1 MSQPRSDR
9 TRRPGAPGRAASS
22 VSAFGIAA
30 SGLWAL
36 GILGLAGCSGVAG
49 EAGAAASRGAAD
61 GTLQVHIE
69 ALPAVQSLEAAIA
82 DVKFA
87 ISGPDIPAGT
97 PVVDVPRSAFQAG
110 AAVAHWDDLL
120 PGPVQI
126 QAQVL
131 DSAGDLLAQ
140 ASGSATIVTAQ
151 TAQMA
156 LSVVPDTG
164 SLQISA
170 NLSAFTQPASL
181 SLSFGGV
188 PPHSWQEQSPLAIAQ
203 IDPSAVLLD
212 GTLFLVGGDFNYEF
226 ERYDFVAQTWSAELY
241 PEDST
246 TETLLGQ
253 AGVLGDRIVVVGR
266 DLETIGMPEDASPV
280 FLDPFA
286 QPAILEEP
294 APAADANLADLQSP
308 RTAVGVAS
316 DGQTLYMLGGTSK
329 RNVKGSSAYVYVT
342 LGLLETLSDSTMQ
355 WEAKDPMPTPRASLG
370 AALLGG
376 KLYAAGGFQ
385 WTGTAATD
393 PVLNQPGIT
402 AASAQMTPTS
412 AFEVYDP
419 ASDAWTELAPM
430 PTARYG
436 LSLVAASGRLYAIG
450 GTDGSSPALATVESY
465 DPTSGT
471 WRTEPS
477 LPVARSLAGAVALGD
492 QILVAGGVG
501 TDGRAL
507 RSVEV
512 YNTEALP

>member
-1 MSQPRSDR
+1 MMRPCSQRIRRRGAKDRAGRS
-9 TRRPGAPGRAASS
+9 GS
-22 VSAFGIAA
+22 
-30 SGLWAL
+30 AL
-36 GILGLAGCSGVAG
+36 GIMVFGILALAGCTGGVGASGTAASAGVAG
-49 EAGAAASRGAAD
+49 GRLD
-61 GTLQVHIE
+61 VHIE
-69 ALPAVQSLEAAIA
+69 AAPAVQALQAAIA

-87 ISGPDIPAGT
+87 ISGLHIPAGT
-97 PVVDVPRSAFQAG
+97 PVVDVPRAAFQSG

-120 PGPVQI
+120 PGPVEL
-126 QAQVL
+126 QAQVF
-131 DSAGDLLAQ
+131 DSAGDVLAQ
-140 ASGSATIVTAQ
+140 ASGSATIVAGQ
-151 TAQMA
+151 TAQLA
-156 LSVVPDTG
+156 LSVVPEAG

-170 NLSAFTQPASL
+170 DLTAFAQPASL

-226 ERYDFVAQTWSAELY
+226 ERYDSGAQTWSAELY

-266 DLETIGMPEDASPV
+266 DLEALGMPEDASPV

-294 APAADANLADLQSP
+294 APAANLNLADLQSP

-316 DGQTLYMLGGTSK
+316 DGQTLYMVGGTSK

-355 WEAKDPMPTPRASLG
+355 WEVKDPMPTPRASLG

-393 PVLNQPGIT
+393 PVLNQPGVT
-402 AASAQMTPTS
+402 AASAQMTPTG
-412 AFEVYDP
+412 AFEAYDP
-419 ASDAWTELAPM
+419 ATDAWTQLPAM

-436 LSLVAASGRLYAIG
+436 LSLVAAGGRLYAIG
-450 GTDGSSPALATVESY
+450 GTDASSSALATVESY
-465 DPTSGT
+465 DPASGT

-501 TDGRAL
+501 ADGRAL

-512 YNTEALP
+512 YNTEPLP